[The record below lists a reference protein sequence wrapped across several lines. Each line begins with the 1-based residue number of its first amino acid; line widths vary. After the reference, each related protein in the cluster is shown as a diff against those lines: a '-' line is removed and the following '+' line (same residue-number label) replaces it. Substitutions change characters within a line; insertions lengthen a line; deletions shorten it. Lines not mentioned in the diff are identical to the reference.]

1 MKNKFS
7 KITLFTLVA
16 AALVVAPAAGRAEDK
31 PAAKPEAPVVIE
43 KRTPFHGQAAAVD
56 TAAMTL
62 TVGALTLNV
71 TSETMITKGGK
82 PATLADITVGD
93 TVGGSYKKDDAGKL
107 SAATLRVGVKAQNL
121 EKKKKAAKVA
131 PAEPAPKN

>member
-7 KITLFTLVA
+7 RLTLFTLVA
-16 AALVVAPAAGRAEDK
+16 AALVAAPAGRAEDK
-31 PAAKPEAPVVIE
+31 PAAKNEAPVIE
-43 KRTPFHGQAAAVD
+43 KRTPFHGQVTAVD

-62 TVGALTLNV
+62 AVGALTLNV

-82 PATLADITVGD
+82 PATLADLTVGD
-93 TVGGSYKKDDAGKL
+93 TAGGSYKKDDAGKL
-107 SAATLRVGVKAQNL
+107 SAATIRVVVKAQNM
-121 EKKKKAAKVA
+121 EKKKKAANTA